1 MKNCGIVVKKK
12 AVNTVVIPYL
22 KGIETEVVEVAGC
35 SLTVFV
41 IPYLKGIETH
51 GRLTYTR
58 R

>member
-22 KGIETEVVEVAGC
+22 KGIET
-35 SLTVFV
+35 
-41 IPYLKGIETH
+41 H